1 MKIMHS
7 LKVSQIVLIFCLVCL
22 SLFNAGNAQAQKKLA
37 IDLPMQFRGSMPVI
51 EVDVNGK
58 GKFLFAIDTGA
69 QGMARADSSLVQRLQ
84 LQPISEGLAGD
95 GTGRNNRKVDIVQF
109 EIIAIGSL
117 QFRKIQA
124 LTRNYNNVPNYLKI
138 DGILG
143 FELFSNH
150 LLTLD
155 FPNKRVRIETGELPK
170 PDGKEILSFENPLG
184 MPLIELSISGM
195 KLVAGIDSGNSESI
209 NFPLALA
216 NILPHASVPKV
227 VGRGRTVSNEF
238 EIKEVRL
245 KNMLR
250 MGSNEFFEPTI
261 TYDESSDEI
270 FLGGKMLHQFSITFD
285 QKNQRVRFIRQKA
298 AN

>member
-1 MKIMHS
+1 MKIMQR
-7 LKVSQIVLIFCLVCL
+7 LRASQIVLIFCLVFL
-22 SLFNAGNAQAQKKLA
+22 SSFNAENAQAQKKLA
-37 IDLPMQFRGSMPVI
+37 VDLPMQFRGSMPVI
-51 EVDVNGK
+51 EVSVNGQ

-84 LQPISEGLAGD
+84 LQPVNQGMAGD
-95 GTGRNNRKVDIVQF
+95 GTGRNSRKVDIVQF
-109 EIIAIGSL
+109 ETIAIGSL

-124 LTRNYNNVPNYLKI
+124 LTRNYNNIPNYLKI

-143 FELFSNH
+143 FDLFSNH

-155 FPNKRVRIETGELPK
+155 YPNKRVRIEVGELPK
-170 PDGKEILSFENPLG
+170 PNGKEILSFENPLG
-184 MPLIELSISGM
+184 MPIVELSISGL
-195 KLVAGIDSGNSESI
+195 KLVAGIDSGHSESI

-216 NILPHASVPKV
+216 NILPHASAPKV
-227 VGRGRTVSNEF
+227 VGRGRTVANEF

-250 MGSNEFFEPTI
+250 LGSYEFFEPTI
-261 TYDESSDEI
+261 TYDESSEEI
-270 FLGGKMLHQFSITFD
+270 FLGGKLLHEFSITFD
-285 QKNQRVRFIRQKA
+285 QKNQRVRFIRRKA